1 MENNNELKDY
11 IAINEFVDVIIPNV
25 GQLRAGKV
33 IKKHVVIET
42 LDHSY
47 DLEFT
52 RAIDDETKTRSTVRI
67 YNVEKSFCWKRTEE
81 YLDQQYADDKAKV
94 KELEDLR
101 RWKKEFSDEWFPVME
116 FMREH
121 DTELR
126 IGDSIAKKVIDHL
139 KLVLLKESRP

>member
-1 MENNNELKDY
+1 MDELKDY
-11 IAINEFVDVIIPNV
+11 IAVGDFLDVTIPNV

-33 IKKHVVIET
+33 IKKHVVIES

-52 RAIDDETKTRSTVRI
+52 KSIDHESKTRSTVRI

-81 YLDQQYADDKAKV
+81 YLDQQHAEDKAKI

-101 RWKKEFSDEWFPVME
+101 RWKKEFSEEYFPIIE
-116 FMREH
+116 FMQEN
-121 DTELR
+121 DKDLR
-126 IGDSIAKKVIDHL
+126 IGESIREKVLSIL
-139 KLVLLKESRP
+139 KNHFNSK